1 MGVVAVTALVLGAAI
16 SGRRRVEEELR
27 KRGETRAR
35 AFLESAGEGIL
46 IVDRGGRIVHANVKI
61 EQMFGYRRDELLEQ
75 NVEVLL
81 PERFR
86 DVHVGHRAGYT
97 ATPRIRS
104 MGQGLDLSGRRQDG
118 SEFLSRSA

>member
-16 SGRRRVEEELR
+16 AGRRRVEEGNPR
-27 KRGETRAR
+27 KSETRAR

-46 IVDRGGRIVHANVKI
+46 IVDRHGRIVYANVKI

-75 NVEVLL
+75 NVDVLL

-86 DVHVGHRAGYT
+86 DVHVGHRGREYGRAPPPPNGAGSR
-97 ATPRIRS
+97 PV
-104 MGQGLDLSGRRQDG
+104 
-118 SEFLSRSA
+118 RSAPRRL